1 MFWKSIT
8 CTAIVCA
15 LAVPVWAAPTVTVT
29 PSANGGNID
38 WAVSVTP
45 DVTEFQA
52 NTPLAVELDFQFTG
66 TIMNFAP
73 NTSFWNVS
81 PIDNVGN
88 NPFTGTVT
96 ATTLDT
102 APANDTLFVAAGSEL
117 YAAATAQLLGTIT
130 TMGAAGGTLSW
141 GNRNVT
147 PSGGGPAYTSSRI
160 AQYSTATS
168 NSKNFDGNT
177 GSVTFPTGGCTLAG
191 DFSCNMSVENADLTL
206 LLNNW
211 SKTVPPTPTG
221 WNGPAPTAPAV
232 DNDELT
238 ALLNTWGQTQGGGSV
253 AATGTTVPEPASF
266 ALVGLVLAAVAAGRR
281 RMG

>member
-1 MFWKSIT
+1 MFWKSII
-8 CTAIVCA
+8 CTALFCA
-15 LAVPVWAAPTVTVT
+15 LAVPVWAVPAVSVV
-29 PSANGGNID
+29 PSANGGNTD

-45 DVTEFQA
+45 DAAIFQA
-52 NTPLAVELDFQFTG
+52 NTPLAVELDFEFTG

-73 NTSFWNVS
+73 NTGFWNVS

-96 ATTLDT
+96 ATVLDT

-117 YAAATAQLLGTIT
+117 FATATAQLLGTIT
-130 TMGAAGGTLSW
+130 TMGNSGTLNW

-147 PSGGGPAYTSSRI
+147 PSGGGAAYMSSRI
-160 AQYSTATS
+160 AQYSTATT
-168 NSKNFDGNT
+168 NSANFDGIMGT
-177 GSVTFPTGGCTLAG
+177 ATPGGGGCTLAG
-191 DFSCNMSVENADLTL
+191 DFSCNMAVENADLTL

-211 SKTVPPTPTG
+211 SSAVPPTPAG
-221 WNGPAPTAPAV
+221 WTGPAPTAPAV

-238 ALLNTWGQTQGGGSV
+238 ALLNTWGQTQGGGSIS
-253 AATGTTVPEPASF
+253 ASGSPVPEPASLV
-266 ALVGLVLAAVAAGRR
+266 LVGLTLAAVAAGRR